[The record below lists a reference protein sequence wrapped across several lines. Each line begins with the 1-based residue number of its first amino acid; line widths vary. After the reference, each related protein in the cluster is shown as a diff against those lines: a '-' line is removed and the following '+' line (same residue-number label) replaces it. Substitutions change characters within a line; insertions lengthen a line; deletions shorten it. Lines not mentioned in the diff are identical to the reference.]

1 MLSGNLL
8 FAHYCDR
15 CWNKGEL
22 EEVTFTSAA
31 AWNSGSEFIL
41 GVWDVWLSFRVVLVT
56 GGQCEVVGIPLFL
69 SLSWHPW
76 GVCGWESTVCTLS
89 AGSETSVV
97 WEQQTQKAFHEAG
110 GWFGGECK
118 GGCGEK
124 KQFMEPFFLR
134 EANLP
139 APLFTQQYVYDYI
152 PHYSENKLQLF
163 LIMCDSCYTKLFL
176 ASRNCTNYRDNL
188 LLFICNLVT
197 SFNKIPER
205 SSHME

>member
-124 KQFMEPFFLR
+124 KTIHGAFFFKGSQFTGSFVYPTVCLWLYPTLLWKQTAAFSH
-134 EANLP
+134 
-139 APLFTQQYVYDYI
+139 YVWFMLHKTVSGI
-152 PHYSENKLQLF
+152 QKLHQL
-163 LIMCDSCYTKLFL
+163 
-176 ASRNCTNYRDNL
+176 
-188 LLFICNLVT
+188 
-197 SFNKIPER
+197 
-205 SSHME
+205 